1 MEKYVYTP
9 NFAFWTSYTNQ
20 LGSNVVNVA
29 YDALQRKTNE
39 IQVGICTNRFTYDAA
54 GNLTTLT
61 DGRTNVTTWS
71 YDAEGRVSI
80 KKDANNI
87 NLFTY
92 TYFPTGWLSNRLDAL
107 TNNTKYLYD
116 PVGNLTNIDYTS
128 STDIRLAYDALNRLT
143 NMVDATGSATGYTY
157 TRGNLIASEDGP
169 WSNDTVSYTYNNRL
183 RSALTLAQPNAS
195 SWTQTYGY
203 DAARRLQTLSS
214 PAGGFT
220 YLYKGPGNL
229 VTNLALPNGSAITN
243 AFDSVARLTGTWLKN
258 SGGTILNSHKYVYNL
273 AGQRTAV
280 TNFFTN
286 YVSYTYDNVG
296 QLKTALGKE
305 SGGASR
311 LHEQF
316 GYAYDAA
323 GNLNYRT
330 NNLLVQTFGANNL
343 NELTNVTRTG
353 TLTVAGTTTSTATN
367 VTVNTTNAATLYSDL
382 TFAATNCALTNGN
395 NPFTAIAQDSYNRK
409 DTNSI
414 TLNLPATVT
423 YIYDLNGNLTSD
435 GTRGFVYD
443 DENQLIRVTVTNS
456 WKSEFTY
463 DGRMRRRIR
472 KEFAWQNSN
481 WALLSETHYIYDD
494 MLVIQERD
502 VNNLPTVTYTRGRDL
517 SSSLEGAGGIGGL
530 LARTSNSDLPSAN
543 AHALYHADGNGNIT
557 AIINA
562 QQLVLGRY
570 IYDPFGNILSKSGPL
585 ADANT
590 YRFSSKDYHANSGL
604 YYYGYRFY
612 DPNLQRLPNRDPI
625 EEKGGFNLY
634 VFVKNGSL
642 NNIDPFG
649 LEVEP
654 GHKPH
659 WTPDDQ
665 AALERIVKD
674 CKCYGDA
681 KETDCAIVCTAFAQ
695 GGFILGSAAYL
706 MCVDNCE
713 SCGKTWLGRALGWAK
728 QSTPPKKVPPKTI
741 PPKQKPPPQTKAA
754 LEDGSPWMS
763 WP

>member
-1 MEKYVYTP
+1 ME
-9 NFAFWTSYTNQ
+9 
-20 LGSNVVNVA
+20 
-29 YDALQRKTNE
+29 
-39 IQVGICTNRFTYDAA
+39 VG
-54 GNLTTLT
+54 
-61 DGRTNVTTWS
+61 VH
-71 YDAEGRVSI
+71 
-80 KKDANNI
+80 
-87 NLFTY
+87 
-92 TYFPTGWLSNRLDAL
+92 
-107 TNNTKYLYD
+107 
-116 PVGNLTNIDYTS
+116 
-128 STDIRLAYDALNRLT
+128 IRW
-143 NMVDATGSATGYTY
+143 
-157 TRGNLIASEDGP
+157 E
-169 WSNDTVSYTYNNRL
+169 
-183 RSALTLAQPNAS
+183 
-195 SWTQTYGY
+195 
-203 DAARRLQTLSS
+203 
-214 PAGGFT
+214 
-220 YLYKGPGNL
+220 
-229 VTNLALPNGSAITN
+229 
-243 AFDSVARLTGTWLKN
+243 
-258 SGGTILNSHKYVYNL
+258 
-273 AGQRTAV
+273 
-280 TNFFTN
+280 
-286 YVSYTYDNVG
+286 
-296 QLKTALGKE
+296 
-305 SGGASR
+305 
-311 LHEQF
+311 
-316 GYAYDAA
+316 
-323 GNLNYRT
+323 
-330 NNLLVQTFGANNL
+330 
-343 NELTNVTRTG
+343 
-353 TLTVAGTTTSTATN
+353 
-367 VTVNTTNAATLYSDL
+367 NAAT
-382 TFAATNCALTNGN
+382 
-395 NPFTAIAQDSYNRK
+395 DS
-409 DTNSI
+409 
-414 TLNLPATVT
+414 
-423 YIYDLNGNLTSD
+423 
-435 GTRGFVYD
+435 
-443 DENQLIRVTVTNS
+443 
-456 WKSEFTY
+456 
-463 DGRMRRRIR
+463 
-472 KEFAWQNSN
+472 EFAWQNSN

-612 DPNLQRLPNRDPI
+612 DPNLQRWPNRDPI

-665 AALERIVKD
+665 AALGRIVKD